1 MRVGVFGGEFD
12 PPHLA
17 HVAVVRA
24 ARDQLALDRVLV
36 VPAGSPPHRDPSTTP
51 AKTRLRMT
59 ELAFADESGVEV
71 TPIEIDRG
79 GTSHTLETLQQ
90 LEPLGELF
98 LILGADQLASFA
110 TWREPDR
117 IRELATLVVAPRPGT
132 PIDDREAL
140 VLQMAPID
148 LSSTGVRTAIGEGG
162 GDDLLPHAVLALIR
176 AEGLYSGAPC

>member
-1 MRVGVFGGEFD
+1 VRVGVFGGEFD

-24 ARDQLALDRVLV
+24 ARDQLGLDRVLV

-51 AKTRLRMT
+51 ATTRLRMA
-59 ELAFADESGVEV
+59 ELAFADEPRIEV

-79 GTSHTLETLQQ
+79 GTSHTLETLGQ

-117 IRELATLVVAPRPGT
+117 IRERATLVVAPRPGT
-132 PIDDREAL
+132 PIDDRAAV
-140 VLQMAPID
+140 VLEMAPID

-162 GDDLLPHAVLALIR
+162 GDDLLPDAVLALIR
-176 AEGLYSGAPC
+176 AEGLYSGASC